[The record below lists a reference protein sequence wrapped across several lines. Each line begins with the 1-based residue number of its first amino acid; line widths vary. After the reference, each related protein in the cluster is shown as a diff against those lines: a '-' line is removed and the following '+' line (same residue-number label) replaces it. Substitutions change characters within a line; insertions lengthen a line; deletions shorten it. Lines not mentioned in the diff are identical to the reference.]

1 MSRWRLNKT
10 DDYPGVKAQRA
21 ISPFI
26 ATVILVAIT
35 IAIGGVLHTQF
46 RQIVTAEVRNPSVA
60 LVDANVG
67 ADRQT
72 VTVILK
78 NDGNVQYTVSK
89 LLVSFQGTN
98 QQFAIGGNASTLSG
112 SPTMAPGNLLSLKFT
127 VAGSSLPPFSTFS
140 LTVVTDQLAR
150 AFTLQT

>member
-1 MSRWRLNKT
+1 MRLRS
-10 DDYPGVKAQRA
+10 G

-35 IAIGGVLHTQF
+35 VAIGGVLYTQF
-46 RQIVTAEVRNPSVA
+46 RQIVATEVRNPSVS

-72 VTVILK
+72 MTVILK

-89 LLVSFQGTN
+89 LLISYQGTN
-98 QQFAIGGNASTLSG
+98 QQFAVGGNATVISG
-112 SPTMAPGNLLSLKFT
+112 SPSVVPGDLLSLKLTVSGITLPEYSSFT
-127 VAGSSLPPFSTFS
+127 

-150 AFTLQT
+150 AFTVQA